1 VGTSPL
7 HAVIIIDSS
16 LHDHSRSS
24 PESPRTTLMV
34 DVGSLYIDLI
44 KRCLTNSIYPDSEKL
59 VLRPDKPIKR
69 ALINLL
75 TRSGLQV
82 VRPMSAGARLE
93 GRSWPQYAHTMIGQA
108 RLDNIEKCVEQ
119 VLEDGVPGDLI
130 ETGVW
135 RGGST
140 ILMRAILKARG
151 DVTRRVWV
159 ADSFAGLPAPN
170 VERYPADAGLT
181 FHLADH
187 LAVSLDEVKS
197 NFGRY
202 GLLDD
207 QVVFLKGWF
216 SETLPTAPIES
227 LAVMRLDGDLYES
240 TMDAL
245 VNLYPKL
252 SSGGFVIVDDYADI
266 PACKQAVDDFRS
278 QHRIRDEIVPID
290 WTGVYWRR
298 SS

>member
-1 VGTSPL
+1 
-7 HAVIIIDSS
+7 
-16 LHDHSRSS
+16 
-24 PESPRTTLMV
+24 MV
-34 DVGSLYIDLI
+34 DVGSLYIDLV

-59 VLRPDKPIKR
+59 VLKPDKPLKR
-69 ALINLL
+69 AVINLL
-75 TRSGLQV
+75 AKSGIQA
-82 VRPMSAGARLE
+82 VRPMSAEARLE
-93 GRSWPQYAHTMIGQA
+93 GRAWPQHAHTMVGQA
-108 RLDNIEKCVEQ
+108 RLDNIEMCVEQ
-119 VLEDGVPGDLI
+119 ALKAGIPGDLI

-151 DVTRRVWV
+151 DVDRRVWV

-170 VERYPADAGLT
+170 ADLYPADAGLN
-181 FHLADH
+181 FHLADD
-187 LAVSLDEVKS
+187 LAISVDEVKA
-197 NFGRY
+197 NFARY

-252 SSGGFVIVDDYADI
+252 SPGGYVIVDDYSDI
-266 PACKQAVDDFRS
+266 AACRQAVDDFRNR
-278 QHRIRDEIVPID
+278 HDIRDEIISID

-298 SS
+298 SA